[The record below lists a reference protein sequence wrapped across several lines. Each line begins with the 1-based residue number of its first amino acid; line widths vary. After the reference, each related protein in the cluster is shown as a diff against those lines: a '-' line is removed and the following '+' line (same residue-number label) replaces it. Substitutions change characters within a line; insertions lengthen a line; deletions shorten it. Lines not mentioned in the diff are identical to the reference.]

1 MKLFNNYLGAEPT
14 LEGRLKIAF
23 YDLEIDADRQ
33 SAIRAFLE
41 LLRLKDLPTYEHSI
55 RVGLLTK
62 QIGSIMFLD
71 AKALFYAGLLHDI
84 GKALTNPKVLQKTDR
99 FDISDYDE
107 IKNHVPDGYRLLR
120 GHFDFTA
127 EVMWW
132 HHRFQQNKYPE
143 ELNDHLH
150 QYNEGTKVV
159 IPMYGRLL
167 SLADCFDAFHRV
179 NGKFDEK
186 GLSGEQIKEK
196 MIGFNPEH
204 KVLIEE
210 LYRRNIFTT
219 IIIND

>member
-1 MKLFNNYLGAEPT
+1 M
-14 LEGRLKIAF
+14 
-23 YDLEIDADRQ
+23 EIDADRQ